1 MDKKARVIDG
11 DGHIWEDEQG
21 VIDHLEGKYEGIK
34 LGSVFHPWP
43 SLDGRYRIPPGGLAA
58 PQTSAKIWGEF
69 LDVTGIEQ
77 TVVYPTGGLAHGLIQ
92 DRLWAVALSR
102 AYNNWLCETY
112 IKADPRIKSM
122 ALLPVQDVGEA
133 VVELRR
139 GVEKLGL
146 SGGLLPAVTY
156 TRKPYGHP
164 DFLPIIEEAERLN
177 VPLAIHAGPQS
188 HLGLEVFEKHI
199 EAHVLTHPVPI
210 MGHLISLVYNGV
222 FERCPKVRMVFLEA
236 GAGWVPFLME
246 RMDYEYKARPG
257 AAPDLKRLP
266 SAAIRAGNVYVS
278 CENEEKLLP
287 VVADYLG
294 ADQIIFATDF
304 PHELAYDGYLHEA
317 QEFSRRADLG
327 DALKSKIMA
336 ENSIRLYNLKH

>member
-1 MDKKARVIDG
+1 MGAIA
-11 DGHIWEDEQG
+11 
-21 VIDHLEGKYEGIK
+21 
-34 LGSVFHPWP
+34 
-43 SLDGRYRIPPGGLAA
+43 YRRGGLAA
-58 PQTSAKIWGEF
+58 PQTTAKIWGEF
-69 LDVTGIEQ
+69 LDATGLNRRWSM
-77 TVVYPTGGLAHGLIQ
+77 PTGGLAHGLIQ
-92 DRLWAVALSR
+92 DRHWSVALSR

-112 IKADPRIKSM
+112 INADARIKSL

-133 VVELRR
+133 VLELRR

-210 MGHLISLVYNGV
+210 MGRLISLVYNGV

-266 SAAIRAGNVYVS
+266 SAAIRAGNVYVRLR
-278 CENEEKLLP
+278 KR
-287 VVADYLG
+287 G
-294 ADQIIFATDF
+294 KTFAR
-304 PHELAYDGYLHEA
+304 G
-317 QEFSRRADLG
+317 G
-327 DALKSKIMA
+327 
-336 ENSIRLYNLKH
+336 